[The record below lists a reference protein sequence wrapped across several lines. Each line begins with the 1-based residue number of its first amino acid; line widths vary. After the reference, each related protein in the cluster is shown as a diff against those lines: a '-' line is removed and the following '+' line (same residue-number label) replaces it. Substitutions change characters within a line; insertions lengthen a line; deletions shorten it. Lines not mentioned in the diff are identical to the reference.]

1 MPRLIYLLIFLCSF
15 FYSRATTYYWI
26 GGSSGNWSASTN
38 WSLNSGGSPASFY
51 PLANDAPVFDNG
63 LFVQVLFNVSGT
75 SNVLGFSNFKVLNN
89 TQLTLVNTVNVSKN
103 TFYIN
108 TGSSNYF
115 EVVQMGSSLTL
126 KSNTNTNFCF
136 GMDGFIGSG
145 MRYVFNGPIRCV
157 LQSGLNT
164 NLGPTLSS
172 LQDSMIINELFYI
185 GPALVTTGINPTG
198 NKFRFASKAVY
209 QIDKDGG
216 IFLFGKWESGSLIR
230 ITGSVNSFPSYW
242 NGFYSP
248 GYLLGGLEINTP
260 NASGALFQNINIP
273 SGVVFQNSVSIQNLG
288 NSAGIRL
295 ATSPNI
301 TINGNFT
308 INQGT
313 VNLDAPSGSSS
324 ILVKGN
330 YVQGEAANVTF

>member
-1 MPRLIYLLIFLCSF
+1 MPKLYSLLGFLFSFYCSK
-15 FYSRATTYYWI
+15 ATTYYWI
-26 GGSSGNWSASTN
+26 GGSSGSWNSSTN

-63 LFVQVLFNVSGT
+63 LSVQVLFNVSGT
-75 SNVLGFSNFKVLNN
+75 SNVLGFSNFTVLNN
-89 TQLTLVNTVNVSKN
+89 TQLTLVNTVNVTKN

-145 MRYVFNGPIRCV
+145 MRYVFNGPIKCV
-157 LQSGLNT
+157 LQPGLNT
-164 NLGPTLSS
+164 NLGPTISS
-172 LQDSMIINELFYI
+172 LQDSIIINELFYI
-185 GPALVTTGINPTG
+185 GPALSQTGINPTG

-216 IFLFGKWESGSLIR
+216 VFLFGKWESGSLIK

-242 NGFYSP
+242 NGFYPP

-260 NASGALFQNINIP
+260 NAVGTVQQNINIP
-273 SGVVFQNSVSIQNLG
+273 SGVIFQNSINIVSLA
-288 NSAGIRL
+288 NSAGIRF

-308 INQGT
+308 INQGIVT
-313 VNLDAPSGSSS
+313 LDATTGSSS

>member
-1 MPRLIYLLIFLCSF
+1 MSKLYYLLILLFSF
-15 FYSRATTYYWI
+15 FRAQATTYYWI
-26 GGSSGNWSASTN
+26 GGSSGNWNAATN
-38 WSLNSGGSPASFY
+38 WSLSSSGSPASFY

-63 LFVQVLFNVSGT
+63 LSVQVLFNVSGT

-89 TQLTLVNTVNVSKN
+89 TQLTLINTVNVSKN

-115 EVVQMGSSLTL
+115 EVVQSGSSLSL

-145 MRYVFNGPIRCV
+145 MKYVFNGPIKCI
-157 LQSGLNT
+157 LQPGLNT
-164 NLGPTLSS
+164 NLGPTISS

-185 GPALVTTGINPTG
+185 GPALAATGINPTG

-216 IFLFGKWESGSLIR
+216 VFLYGKWESGSLIK
-230 ITGSVNSFPSYW
+230 ITGTVNSFPTYW
-242 NGFYSP
+242 NGFYSL

-260 NASGALFQNINIP
+260 NAVGTLQQTINIP
-273 SGVVFQNSVSIQNLG
+273 SGVIFQNSVKIIQLG

-295 ATSPNI
+295 ASSPNI
-301 TINGNFT
+301 TINGDFM

-313 VNLDAPSGSSS
+313 VNLDSPSGTSN

-330 YVQGEAANVTF
+330 YVQGQVANVTF